1 MSHAAMAMAELSRQ
15 QEEEELTSYK
25 SQDLQGW
32 EFKILRS
39 ATGQFKDPLKLQQA
53 LAEEAAFGW
62 ELIEKFD
69 NQRLR
74 FKRPTSVRSLP
85 VPSGS
90 DPYRTEFGMAKR
102 PWSSTSS
109 ARSHWALWR

>member
-1 MSHAAMAMAELSRQ
+1 MGV
-15 QEEEELTSYK
+15 
-25 SQDLQGW
+25 QDPAFGH
-32 EFKILRS
+32 RPV
-39 ATGQFKDPLKLQQA
+39 KDPLKLQQA

-90 DPYRTEFGMAKR
+90 DPYRTEFGLGEA
-102 PWSSTSS
+102 
-109 ARSHWALWR
+109 ALVFYVIGAITLGLVAVGVLVSLFVN